1 MLSADHSWVLAG
13 EFQKREGTLDLKDE
27 GRVVRGEEF
36 GWVER

>member
-27 GRVVRGEEF
+27 GRVVRGEEL